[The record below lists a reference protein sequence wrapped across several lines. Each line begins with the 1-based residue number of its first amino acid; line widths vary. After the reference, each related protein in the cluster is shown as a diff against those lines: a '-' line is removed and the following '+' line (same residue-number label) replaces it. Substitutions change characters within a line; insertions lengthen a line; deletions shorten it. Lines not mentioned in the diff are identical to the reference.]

1 MNVAYCIF
9 FVAVFFAILL
19 FKAKFFTKGT
29 WNDEVLSLNQ
39 TKSILGFCAIG
50 IVFHHLAQKTCA
62 PWLNQEV
69 IVHGLDFFLNLGHL
83 FVALFF
89 FYSGFGLFKS
99 LKSKE
104 NYLKG
109 FLGKHLT
116 PIIILYLLIN
126 CEFYYVGKFFSP
138 YTWYINAIVILYIL
152 FYCSFR
158 FVKNDVASICL
169 VALGILIYS
178 FVCNWLVLGV
188 WWYNTAF
195 LFVVGII
202 FAKNE
207 EKIILFL
214 KSKYLLCVIF
224 SVLIFA
230 ASFIFDILFKS
241 ELNRVF
247 VCLIEAICA
256 FAFVVFVLLA
266 SLKIKVQNKVLT
278 FAGSLTL
285 ELYLIHGL
293 FVQMFGYSFVSD
305 DFGPVFYIKNLALYV
320 IVVFALSFVVAF
332 LVKLAR
338 NGCRYLI
345 IKFNDIYSKI
355 IKDVKKVLFGIFIV
369 LVLVTIYAVVDKN
382 SKAQKLQDDLDTYAK
397 QNVQFVEVDQK
408 QMSVYVKQPKNED
421 LDLKAEPETIVF
433 FAELIDPCPT
443 MSLKNLADTMAQK
456 YNVVVIDYFGTGFSE
471 STDKKRSAQNLS
483 EEIHSALE
491 QLEVCKNKYSIFTVK
506 TSAILGQYYSSK
518 YSNELNKVI
527 GIDGMVESTIME
539 NLEKNRINE
548 QEYQAKVNSSCKIN
562 YYFCRVL
569 EVLGFKKFTWPLF
582 DDFYS
587 NFMTEE
593 ERVLISELF
602 SRNFRNKEIT
612 DALINQVETLN
623 FCQSYKYP
631 ESLQVVDFVSD
642 YRTRSDFESYNFK
655 LENYYREKC
664 KNQNNHKVHFTVGGI
679 YARMKNPQVF
689 VDLL

>member
-1 MNVAYCIF
+1 MNVTYCIF

-158 FVKNDVASICL
+158 FVKNDVASICF

-207 EKIILFL
+207 EKIILF
-214 KSKYLLCVIF
+214 F
-224 SVLIFA
+224 
-230 ASFIFDILFKS
+230 
-241 ELNRVF
+241 
-247 VCLIEAICA
+247 
-256 FAFVVFVLLA
+256 
-266 SLKIKVQNKVLT
+266 
-278 FAGSLTL
+278 
-285 ELYLIHGL
+285 
-293 FVQMFGYSFVSD
+293 
-305 DFGPVFYIKNLALYV
+305 
-320 IVVFALSFVVAF
+320 
-332 LVKLAR
+332 
-338 NGCRYLI
+338 
-345 IKFNDIYSKI
+345 
-355 IKDVKKVLFGIFIV
+355 
-369 LVLVTIYAVVDKN
+369 
-382 SKAQKLQDDLDTYAK
+382 
-397 QNVQFVEVDQK
+397 
-408 QMSVYVKQPKNED
+408 
-421 LDLKAEPETIVF
+421 
-433 FAELIDPCPT
+433 
-443 MSLKNLADTMAQK
+443 
-456 YNVVVIDYFGTGFSE
+456 
-471 STDKKRSAQNLS
+471 
-483 EEIHSALE
+483 
-491 QLEVCKNKYSIFTVK
+491 KNKYSF
-506 TSAILGQYYSSK
+506 L
-518 YSNELNKVI
+518 
-527 GIDGMVESTIME
+527 
-539 NLEKNRINE
+539 
-548 QEYQAKVNSSCKIN
+548 
-562 YYFCRVL
+562 
-569 EVLGFKKFTWPLF
+569 
-582 DDFYS
+582 
-587 NFMTEE
+587 
-593 ERVLISELF
+593 
-602 SRNFRNKEIT
+602 
-612 DALINQVETLN
+612 
-623 FCQSYKYP
+623 
-631 ESLQVVDFVSD
+631 
-642 YRTRSDFESYNFK
+642 
-655 LENYYREKC
+655 
-664 KNQNNHKVHFTVGGI
+664 
-679 YARMKNPQVF
+679 
-689 VDLL
+689 

>member
-1 MNVAYCIF
+1 MSLVYCIF
-9 FVAVFFAILL
+9 FVAIFFAILL

-126 CEFYYVGKFFSP
+126 CEFYYVGKVFSP
-138 YTWYINAIVILYIL
+138 YTWYINAIVILYVL

-158 FVKNDVASICL
+158 FVKNDLASICL

-178 FVCNWLVLGV
+178 FVCNWLVLGG

-195 LFVVGII
+195 LFLIGII

-207 EKIILFL
+207 EKFILFF
-214 KSKYLLCVIF
+214 KNNFLLCVIF
-224 SVLIFA
+224 SVLTFA
-230 ASFIFDILFKS
+230 TSFAIDILFKS
-241 ELNRVF
+241 ELSRNF
-247 VCLIEAICA
+247 VCIIEAISA
-256 FAFVVFVLLA
+256 FSFVVLVLLA
-266 SLKIKVQNKVLT
+266 SLKIKFENKVLT
-278 FAGSLTL
+278 FSGSITL

-293 FVQMFGYSFVSD
+293 FVQMFGCSFVSD
-305 DFGPVFYIKNLALYV
+305 DFGPIFYIKNLALYV
-320 IVVFALSFVVAF
+320 IVVFALSFLVAF
-332 LVKLAR
+332 LIKLAR
-338 NGCRYLI
+338 KGYNYLI
-345 IKFNDIYSKI
+345 VKFNDIYSKI
-355 IKDVKKVLFGIFIV
+355 IKDVKKVLLGIFVV
-369 LVLVTIYAVVDKN
+369 LFLVTVYSVVDKN
-382 SKAQKLQDDLDTYAK
+382 SKAQKFQEDLDSYAQK
-397 QNVQFVEVDQK
+397 NVQFVKVDQK
-408 QMSVYVKQPKNED
+408 QMSVYVKQPNVED
-421 LDLKAEPETIVF
+421 SDFQTETIVF

-443 MSLKNLADTMAQK
+443 ISLKNLADTMAQK
-456 YNVVVIDYFGTGFSE
+456 YKVVVIDYLGTGFSE

-491 QLEVCKNKYSIFTVK
+491 QLEVCKNKYSILTVK
-506 TSAILGQYYSSK
+506 TSALLGQFYSSK

-527 GIDGMVESTIME
+527 GIDGMVESIIME
-539 NLEKNRINE
+539 NLEKNRIPA

-562 YYFCRVL
+562 NFFCRVL
-569 EVLGFKKFTWPLF
+569 DVLGYKKFIWPLL

-587 NFMTEE
+587 NFTTEE
-593 ERVLISELF
+593 ERDFISELF
-602 SRNFRNKEIT
+602 SKNFYNKEIT
-612 DALINQVETLN
+612 GALINQVETLN
-623 FCQSYKYP
+623 FCQTYKYP

-642 YRTRSDFESYNFK
+642 YRTRTDVESYNFK
-655 LENYYREKC
+655 LENYYKQKC

>member
-1 MNVAYCIF
+1 MSLVYCIF
-9 FVAVFFAILL
+9 FVAIFFAILL
-19 FKAKFFTKGT
+19 FKANFFTKGT

-39 TKSILGFCAIG
+39 TKSILGFCAFG

-62 PWLNQEV
+62 PWLNQQV

-116 PIIILYLLIN
+116 PIIILCLLVN
-126 CEFYYVGKFFSP
+126 CEFYYVGKVFSP

-158 FVKNDVASICL
+158 FVKNDVASICF
-169 VALGILIYS
+169 VALGVLIYS

-195 LFVVGII
+195 LFLIGIL

-207 EKIILFL
+207 EKFILIL
-214 KSKYLLCVIF
+214 KSKYLLCAII

-230 ASFIFDILFKS
+230 TSFAIDILFKS
-241 ELNRVF
+241 ELCRNF
-247 VCLIEAICA
+247 VCIIESISA
-256 FAFVVFVLLA
+256 FSFVVLVLLA
-266 SLKIKVQNKVLT
+266 SLKIKFENKVLT
-278 FAGSLTL
+278 FSGSITL

-305 DFGPVFYIKNLALYV
+305 DFEPIFYIKNLALYV
-320 IVVFALSFVVAF
+320 IVVFALSFLVAF
-332 LVKLAR
+332 LIKLAR
-338 NGCRYLI
+338 KGYNYLI
-345 IKFNDIYSKI
+345 VKFNDIYSKI
-355 IKDVKKVLFGIFIV
+355 IKDVKKVLLGIFVV
-369 LVLVTIYAVVDKN
+369 LFLVTVYSVVDKN
-382 SKAQKLQDDLDTYAK
+382 LKAQKLQEDLNSYAQK
-397 QNVQFVEVDQK
+397 NVQFVKVDQK
-408 QMSVYVKQPKNED
+408 QMSVYVKQPNVED
-421 LDLKAEPETIVF
+421 SDFQTETETIVF

-443 MSLKNLADTMAQK
+443 ISLKNLADTMAQK

-491 QLEVCKNKYSIFTVK
+491 QLEVCKNKYSILTVK
-506 TSAILGQYYSSK
+506 TSAILGQFYSSK
-518 YSNELNKVI
+518 YLNEINKVI
-527 GIDGMVESTIME
+527 GIDGMVDSIIKE
-539 NLEKNRINE
+539 NLEKNRIPA

-562 YYFCRVL
+562 NFFCRVL
-569 EVLGFKKFTWPLF
+569 DVLGYKKFIWPLF

-587 NFMTEE
+587 NFTTEE
-593 ERVLISELF
+593 ERDFISELF
-602 SRNFRNKEIT
+602 SKNFYNKEIT
-612 DALINQVETLN
+612 GALINQVETLN
-623 FCQSYKYP
+623 FCQTYKYP

-642 YRTRSDFESYNFK
+642 YRTRTDVESYNFK

>member
-1 MNVAYCIF
+1 MSLVYCIF

-50 IVFHHLAQKTCA
+50 IVFHHMAQKTCA
-62 PWLNQEV
+62 PWLNQQV

-126 CEFYYVGKFFSP
+126 CEFYYVGKVFSP
-138 YTWYINAIVILYIL
+138 YTWYINAIVILYVL

-158 FVKNDVASICL
+158 FVKNDVASICF
-169 VALGILIYS
+169 VALGVLIYS

-195 LFVVGII
+195 LFLIGII

-207 EKIILFL
+207 EKIILLL
-214 KSKYLLCVIF
+214 KSNFLLCVIF

-230 ASFIFDILFKS
+230 ATFVFDILFKS

-278 FAGSLTL
+278 FTGSLTL

-305 DFGPVFYIKNLALYV
+305 DFGPIFYIKNLALYV

-338 NGCRYLI
+338 KGCNYLI
-345 IKFNDIYSKI
+345 VKFNDIYSKI
-355 IKDVKKVLFGIFIV
+355 IKDVKKVLLGIFVV
-369 LVLVTIYAVVDKN
+369 LFLVTIYAVVDKN

-408 QMSVYVKQPKNED
+408 QMSVYVKQPNVED
-421 LDLKAEPETIVF
+421 SDFQTETETIVF

-443 MSLKNLADTMAQK
+443 ISLKNLADTMAQK
-456 YNVVVIDYFGTGFSE
+456 YKVVVIDYFGTGFSE
-471 STDKKRSAQNLS
+471 SSNKERSAQNLS

-491 QLEVCKNKYSIFTVK
+491 QLEVCKNKYSVFTVK

-518 YSNELNKVI
+518 YSKELNKVI
-527 GIDGMVESTIME
+527 GIDGMVESIIME
-539 NLEKNRINE
+539 NLEKNRIPA

-562 YYFCRVL
+562 NSFCRVL
-569 EVLGFKKFTWPLF
+569 DVLGYKKFIWPLL

-587 NFMTEE
+587 SFTTEE
-593 ERVLISELF
+593 ERDFISELF
-602 SRNFRNKEIT
+602 SKNFYNKEIT
-612 DALINQVETLN
+612 GALINQVETLN
-623 FCQSYKYP
+623 FCQTYKYP

-642 YRTRSDFESYNFK
+642 YRTRTDVESYNFK